1 MTCPTKTSNQPIR
14 AVLYLR
20 VSTGAQAVKDLSVP
34 DQRKQLEAYC
44 QRQGW
49 QVVGEYQE
57 ASSGFQ
63 GNRPVFDQM
72 LEEAKYGEHRFD
84 RIVVHSYSRY
94 FRDEVEAELT
104 IRALRKR
111 GVEVISITQEVGHDE
126 MGDLLRRFIML
137 FDEHSSRETS
147 KHVKRSLRENARQG
161 FWCGGPAPYGFRT
174 YVASHRGETAKKKL
188 EPDPIEAEIIRK
200 MFDLLENGDG
210 QSGPMGVKSITS
222 WLNENGY
229 RTRAGKNWT
238 TGMVHR
244 LLTSSAIKGEYLYG
258 KKAGVETAVRVSVPE
273 IIPAHRFDMAQK
285 ILRRRNPKKTPP
297 RDTTSNI
304 LLSKIAVCGHCGS
317 GMTISTGKGGKY
329 RYYSCSGEM
338 RRGKSTCPG
347 MRVPMDAFDQLIIET
362 LSKHLFSN
370 QRVREM
376 LSDLLE
382 RQAVR
387 RYEKSG
393 HLDQIRAELNEAEKR
408 LRRFYDA
415 METGAI
421 DPSEPTFK
429 ERLAALT
436 EKRNLAKAAEEHA
449 LAELQPTAKL
459 TEKTVKAF
467 ATFVRKQLNEGT
479 LQFKRQ
485 YLRAVIDKI
494 IVNEKSVKVIINQ
507 DDIEHA
513 ALNHATGKKSPT
525 VVPIFVRE
533 WRRRWDSNPRYA
545 FTHAGFQDRC
555 IRPLCHS
562 S

>member
-1 MTCPTKTSNQPIR
+1 MTCQSKASDQLTR

-63 GNRPVFDQM
+63 GSRPVFEEM
-72 LEEAKYGEHRFD
+72 LDEAKFGEQRFE

-111 GVEVISITQEVGHDE
+111 GVEVVSITQEVGHDE

-137 FDEHSSRETS
+137 FDEHTSRETS

-161 FWCGGPAPYGFRT
+161 FWCGGTTPYGFRT
-174 YVASHRGETAKKKL
+174 YVASHRGETAKKKI
-188 EPDPIEAEIIRK
+188 EPDPIEAEVIRK
-200 MFDLLENGDG
+200 VFDILESGDG

-229 RTRAGKNWT
+229 RTRNGKNWSI
-238 TGMVHR
+238 GMVHQ
-244 LLTSSAIKGEYLYG
+244 LLTNSAIKGDYLYG
-258 KKAGVETAVRVSVPE
+258 KKAGIETAVHVPVPE

-285 ILRRRNPKKTPP
+285 ILRGRNPKKTPP
-297 RDTTSNI
+297 RDTTSDI

-347 MRVPMDAFDQLIIET
+347 MRVPMDAFDQFIIET

-376 LSDLLE
+376 LSDLIK
-382 RQAVR
+382 RQAIR
-387 RYEKSG
+387 RHESSG

-415 METGAI
+415 METGTI

-429 ERLAALT
+429 ERLDALT
-436 EKRNLAKAAEEHA
+436 EKRNLAKAAEDRA

-459 TEKTVKAF
+459 TEKTVKKF
-467 ATFVRKQLNEGT
+467 ADFVRTQLSEGT

-494 IVNEKSVKVIINQ
+494 IVNENSVTILGAADNRTGQISKEISAFKS
-507 DDIEHA
+507 A
-513 ALNHATGKKSPT
+513 A
-525 VVPIFVRE
+525 
-533 WRRRWDSNPRYA
+533 
-545 FTHAGFQDRC
+545 
-555 IRPLCHS
+555 
-562 S
+562 

>member
-1 MTCPTKTSNQPIR
+1 MNQEGSKPLR
-14 AVLYLR
+14 AALYLR

-34 DQRKQLEAYC
+34 DQRKQLEEYC
-44 QRQGW
+44 RRKGW

-63 GNRPVFDQM
+63 GSRSEFDKM
-72 LEEAKYGEHRFD
+72 LEEAKYGERRFD
-84 RIVVHSYSRY
+84 LIVVHSYSRF

-104 IRALRKR
+104 IRALQKR
-111 GVEVISITQEVGHDE
+111 GIQVVSITQEVGQGE

-161 FWCGGPAPYGFRT
+161 FWCGGPTPYGFRT

-188 EPDPIEAEIIRK
+188 EPDPIEAEVIRK

-210 QSGPMGVKSITS
+210 QSGPMGVKSITA

-229 RTRAGKNWT
+229 RTRSGKNWT
-238 TGMVHR
+238 IGMVHR
-244 LLTSSAIKGEYLYG
+244 LLTNSTIKGDYLYG
-258 KKAGVETAVRVSVPE
+258 KKAGIETAVRISVPE

-285 ILRRRNPKKTPP
+285 ILRGRNPKKTPP

-347 MRVPMDAFDQLIIET
+347 MRVPMDAFDQFIIET
-362 LSKHLFSN
+362 LSNRLFSN

-376 LSDLLE
+376 LLDLME
-382 RQAVR
+382 RQAIR
-387 RYEKSG
+387 RYEKNG
-393 HLDQIRAELNEAEKR
+393 HLDQIRAEINEAEKR

-436 EKRNLAKAAEEHA
+436 EKRNLAKAAEERA

-459 TEKTVKAF
+459 TEKTVKTF
-467 ATFVRKQLNEGT
+467 AAFVRKQLSEGNT
-479 LQFKRQ
+479 QFKRQ
-485 YLRAVIDKI
+485 YLRAVLDKI
-494 IVNEKSVKVIINQ
+494 IVNEDSVKIFGAN
-507 DDIEHA
+507 
-513 ALNHATGKKSPT
+513 AT
-525 VVPIFVRE
+525 
-533 WRRRWDSNPRYA
+533 
-545 FTHAGFQDRC
+545 
-555 IRPLCHS
+555 
-562 S
+562 